1 MIVGIGL
8 LKLCRC
14 TKPIQEGI
22 RASLQARRRPM
33 PLLDYVQARFR
44 GGQRTAT
51 DPKLVGRRLYRAL
64 DFRVVEVQLVKAQRE
79 LDMLLL
85 TGRKRDA
92 GKAFQFPYR
101 LLNAGHCVAD
111 IKLNDLSSGHAAG
124 VFYVYAHRG
133 YRLVPGGNDLP
144 HRDLRTGDLGFGI
157 AETRIAEA
165 PDRES

>member
-51 DPKLVGRRLYRAL
+51 DPNLVGRRLYRAL

-79 LDMLLL
+79 IEVLLL
-85 TGRKRDA
+85 AGRKRDA
-92 GKAFQFPYR
+92 SKAFQFPYR

-111 IKLNDLSSGHAAG
+111 IKLNDLSSGDRSG
-124 VFYVYAHRG
+124 VFYVPAHRA
-133 YRLVPGGNDLP
+133 YRL
-144 HRDLRTGDLGFGI
+144 LGK
-157 AETRIAEA
+157 R
-165 PDRES
+165 